1 MCEYPYPLGAQ
12 EWILADIG
20 VDGDN
25 DWMDVEGGKA
35 SAEALKEAGNSKTK
49 VHVVPNAGHHLY
61 LDNPECS
68 NQLLDEAIK
77 AIPTLR

>member
-1 MCEYPYPLGAQ
+1 MANP
-12 EWILADIG
+12 

-35 SAEALKEAGNSKTK
+35 SAEALKKAGNDKTK

-61 LDNPECS
+61 LDNPEHS
-68 NQLLDEAIK
+68 NRLLDEAIK
-77 AIPTLR
+77 AVPVQQ